1 MIELIIAILI
11 GTAIGYL
18 IRNEQ
23 RPPIV
28 DELYQQ
34 IKKMEEDIR
43 YYKKLTKNLVEE
55 NTQLRRK
62 E

>member
-1 MIELIIAILI
+1 MIDLIIAILI